1 MYLTKSVVSKR
12 NTNTKW
18 QKIALDNEESI
29 LNGGCNVPTSHKT
42 YKQDAFLYEKRFGI
56 LNIRN
61 NLLIKI

>member
-1 MYLTKSVVSKR
+1 MT
-12 NTNTKW
+12 
-18 QKIALDNEESI
+18 KIALDNGESI